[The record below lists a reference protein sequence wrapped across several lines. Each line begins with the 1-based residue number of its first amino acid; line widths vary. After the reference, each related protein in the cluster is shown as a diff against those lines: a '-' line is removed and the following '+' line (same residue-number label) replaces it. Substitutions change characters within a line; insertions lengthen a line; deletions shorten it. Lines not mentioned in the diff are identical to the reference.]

1 MNKRRGVEKRARQFP
16 TVPEQ
21 AGSPQ
26 DEPIWPMIPIFRD
39 GRARTAAVKDDMT
52 ERHQAVART
61 LAERARIARETCPY
75 LTAKQA
81 AFHLGIAANT
91 LKRLRHQGRGPL
103 CRLHGGSW
111 RYHIDDLDAW
121 SAARKSGEGA

>member
-1 MNKRRGVEKRARQFP
+1 MEDNAKERPRAASR
-16 TVPEQ
+16 E
-21 AGSPQ
+21 
-26 DEPIWPMIPIFRD
+26 
-39 GRARTAAVKDDMT
+39 
-52 ERHQAVART
+52 

-103 CRLHGGSW
+103 CRMHGGNW

-121 SAARKSGEGA
+121 SASRKSGKGA